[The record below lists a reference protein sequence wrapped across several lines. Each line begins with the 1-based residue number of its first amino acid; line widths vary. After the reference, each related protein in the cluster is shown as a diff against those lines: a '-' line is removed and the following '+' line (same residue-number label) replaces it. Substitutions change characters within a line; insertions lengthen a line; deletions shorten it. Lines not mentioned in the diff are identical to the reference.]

1 MNGRKQDGD
10 SHRQE
15 ADGLL
20 ADGVSHYPASEAQ
33 LQSYTA
39 ASEALAQF
47 RSPRLLEDGNPDQRL
62 FVAAFDG
69 TGNDAEKDPLH
80 ATNVAKIHDQILDR
94 NLSGDTRIVP
104 GYVAGPGTQNGTIA
118 RTTDGARGHTYD
130 ERLEEM
136 YKLFIDQAALWRRE
150 NPNARIAVAD
160 IGFSRGAEQ
169 AAGFSRLVHERGIQ
183 DPSGAEY
190 TRDRDGQVIG
200 VHYAKP
206 PLVEPGQVPQAVG
219 LFDPV
224 GTGEPVE
231 QHDRRLPPSVI
242 CGFQLIAADER
253 RGLFKATHI
262 IDPGLSADGR
272 LLGVVVAGAHSDVG
286 GSYHRDG
293 LAIRSGNLM
302 TDYLNS
308 LSETPFLEKRAE
320 PLEPGRNVVHRS
332 EEGMLLYRLGS
343 KVDRTQPEGYLER
356 LVPAGRVDKVADP
369 DNAEPVDRVL
379 KARYPYRA
387 VPIGALPEA
396 TTDER
401 ISQPAPTSS
410 PVPSLSARDWALHD
424 ALKARMPAGVDEDR
438 LMQATLQARRGGLD
452 AATLERTQEV
462 NGKLWIIGNV
472 PGFRASLDLSQPAPP
487 VQASAGQLNEFD
499 RQREQAA
506 TPARQP
512 EQAPLQ
518 GPRM

>member
-1 MNGRKQDGD
+1 MGDHSREGESHPMGRDG
-10 SHRQE
+10 
-15 ADGLL
+15 
-20 ADGVSHYPASEAQ
+20 
-33 LQSYTA
+33 
-39 ASEALAQF
+39 
-47 RSPRLLEDGNPDQRL
+47 LLEDGVSYYQASRAQLDSYADAEKSLADLQTPVLIRSDDPETRL

-69 TGNDAEKDPLH
+69 TGNDAAKDPEH
-80 ATNVAKIHDQILDR
+80 ATNIARFRDQIELLNETGER
-94 NLSGDTRIVP
+94 NIRLR
-104 GYVAGPGTQNGTIA
+104 YVAGPGTQEGFIA
-118 RTTDGARGHTYD
+118 RTSDGARGHTYD

-136 YKLFIDQAALWRRE
+136 YQHFIERAAEWKQE
-150 NPNARIAVAD
+150 NPNVRIAVAD

-190 TRDRDGQVIG
+190 TRDRGGQVIG

-206 PLVEPGQVPQAVG
+206 PLVEPGQVAQAVG

-224 GTGEPVE
+224 GTGEPV
-231 QHDRRLPPSVI
+231 QKHDRRLPPSVI

-308 LSETPFLEKRAE
+308 LSDTPFLEKRAE

-369 DNAEPVDRVL
+369 DNAEPVDRAL
-379 KARYPYRA
+379 KARYQYRA

-396 TTDER
+396 TTAER

-506 TPARQP
+506 TPARQQ